1 VVDAPPAS
9 YGLKRR
15 RVLVMILFMIVT
27 LGLYYPV
34 WWFRRRPGLNRLN
47 SPTKLAAWP
56 LILLAALFAIQFVV
70 GLVSGAS
77 PVEDVI
83 GTNAALFLLLCR
95 LGVGIVMIV
104 QTFRVKDIIE
114 DHASPDAEGG
124 PMFVEQVRLSGLLTF
139 FFSIFY
145 LQWAINRYVVG
156 PES

>member
-1 VVDAPPAS
+1 
-9 YGLKRR
+9 
-15 RVLVMILFMIVT
+15 MILFMIVT

-124 PMFVEQVRLSGLLTF
+124 PMFVEQVRLS
-139 FFSIFY
+139 
-145 LQWAINRYVVG
+145 
-156 PES
+156 